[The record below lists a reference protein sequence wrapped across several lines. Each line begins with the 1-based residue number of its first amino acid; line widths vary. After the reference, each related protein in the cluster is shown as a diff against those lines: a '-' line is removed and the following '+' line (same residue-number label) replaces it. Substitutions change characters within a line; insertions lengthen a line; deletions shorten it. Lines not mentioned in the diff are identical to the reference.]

1 MPMYTAPTDDM
12 LYVLGDLL
20 GAESALAALPG
31 CEAVSLSLMG
41 EVLREAGRF
50 CSEVVQPLNQSGDE
64 EGCTLENGVV
74 RTPDGF
80 PEAYQAF
87 VDGGWASLSHD
98 PAQGGQ
104 GLPRALQLLT
114 DEMLSSANFAFGLF
128 PGLTRGAVEAIM
140 HHADDELKS
149 AYLPKM
155 ISGEWTGA
163 MALTEAHA
171 GTDLGLLR
179 TKAEPAGDG
188 SYTVTG
194 SKIFISAG
202 DHDLAANVIHL
213 VLARL
218 PGAPSGNKGISL
230 FLIPKYL
237 PAKAGN
243 SGPRNTI
250 SVGSIEHKMG
260 IKASPTCVMHYD
272 GATGWLVGQPNR
284 GLAAMFTMMNAERL
298 FVGVQ
303 GLGIAEAAYQGAAD
317 YAKARLQGRPPGVGV
332 GPAQP
337 IIAHPD
343 VRRMLLTIRGFVEAG
358 RALAVWLALEM
369 EKAARHPEAAAR
381 EEADGLVALLTP
393 VIKAAFSDLGFEA
406 AVLGQQVLGGHGYV
420 REWGMEQLV
429 RDARIAQIYEGT
441 NGVQA
446 MDLVGRKLAMKEGGL
461 PRRFFALVRETI
473 RAGVALPGSEAFTA
487 PLAAAL
493 AGLENSTDQLHRRA
507 AQDPAELGAAA
518 TDYLRFM
525 ALVALGWMWARMA
538 LHALALGDAAQPFH
552 RRKLAV
558 ARFYMARLLP
568 QTLGLEAAISAG
580 ATTLMALEADDF

>member
-1 MPMYTAPTDDM
+1 MPGYAAPVDDM

-20 GAESALAALPG
+20 GAEGALAALPG
-31 CEAVSLSLMG
+31 NEDASLSLMG
-41 EVLREAGRF
+41 EVLQEAGRF
-50 CSEVVQPLNQSGDE
+50 CSDVVQPLNRPGDE
-64 EGCTLENGVV
+64 EGCSFENGMV
-74 RTPDGF
+74 RTPKGF
-80 PEAYQAF
+80 AEAYAAF
-87 VDGGWASLSHD
+87 VGGGWASLSHD

-104 GLPRALQLLT
+104 GLPRALQLLL
-114 DEMLSSANFAFGLF
+114 DEMLSSANFAFSLF
-128 PGLTRGAVEAIM
+128 PGLTRGAVEAIT
-140 HHADDELKS
+140 HHGDEKLKG

-155 ISGEWTGA
+155 VSGEWTGA

-179 TKAEPAGDG
+179 AKAEPAGEG
-188 SYTVTG
+188 SYRVTG

-202 DHDLAANVIHL
+202 DHDLAANVVHL

-218 PGAPSGNKGISL
+218 PDAPPGNKGISL
-230 FLIPKYL
+230 FLVPKYL
-237 PAKAGN
+237 PDDAGEP
-243 SGPRNTI
+243 GPRNGV

-260 IKASPTCVMHYD
+260 IKASPTCVMNYD
-272 GATGWLVGQPNR
+272 GATGWLVGEPHR

-298 FVGVQ
+298 FVGIQ
-303 GLGIAEAAYQGAAD
+303 GLGIAEAAYQGAAA
-317 YAKARLQGRPPGVGV
+317 YAKDRLQGRPPGVEG
-332 GPAQP
+332 GPARP
-337 IIAHPD
+337 ILGHPD
-343 VRRMLLTIRGFVEAG
+343 VRRMLLTIRSFTEAG

-369 EKAARHPEAAAR
+369 EIAARHPAAAAR
-381 EEADGLVALLTP
+381 AEAGGLLSLLTP
-393 VIKAAFSDLGFEA
+393 VVKAAFSDIGFEA

-446 MDLVGRKLAMKEGGL
+446 LDLVGRKLAMEDGGL

-473 RAGVALPGSEAFTA
+473 RAGSALPGSETFTA
-487 PLAAAL
+487 PLASAL
-493 AGLENSTDQLHRRA
+493 ARLEAVTDDLTRRA

-538 LHALALGDAAQPFH
+538 LHALALGEAAQPIH

-558 ARFYMARLLP
+558 AGFYMARLLP
-568 QTLGLEAAISAG
+568 QSLALEAGTSAG
-580 ATTLMALEADDF
+580 ASTIMALDAEGF